1 MREMACAL
9 QVLWSKK
16 RSWRRHQEDA
26 LVAAVWGAE
35 LSFFLATRQG
45 RLGHCTAYSAEQP
58 QRVEWR
64 SMGRKV
70 FALSWTPSF
79 CGQVSTSGIL
89 ICGLA
94 RGVVEVLNAYTMVTL
109 HTLSATSAADT
120 IGLSIS
126 PDNSGIW
133 ALYADKSMTYWAS
146 LPVPQAQWNMTS
158 LARDFRNAQP
168 LPWTGAASQ
177 VVTASGGKLHLWC
190 VRRGKLDL
198 EAQTESASLGV
209 GEITALAVSS
219 KLIACGHS
227 SGIVRLMAISS
238 SHLAPQEPMPE
249 RHSGDVQ
256 ALSFGTWKYG
266 GLQPL
271 LLTSAS
277 RDRTAMVF
285 SVRFGAAGLQAG
297 PATATLLYRTQLHN
311 LPLLRVALLVA
322 EAPTVADSSS
332 EVVRLA
338 VCSTDQLVLRE
349 LELNDPS
356 MVERRAYPR
365 QAPRGTSW
373 IGICADPA
381 RMLFFAACSDRRVLQ
396 LDKAG
401 RSLQEV
407 HFGGTALHMELTGPM
422 QLSHDARFL
431 AVGISGNGGVI
442 IINVEN
448 GLQPIARMIAGQAE
462 PPMGLV
468 LLGHDELLSF
478 WQDGTVLQWDVPCEE
493 VPSIALGAVTVQPS
507 QQSSCST
514 QGRRRRVASPRA
526 FAITTGASKPT
537 RGSIAGQGTFRG
549 SPSRGRTSSRQGPKP
564 VSVSGGYMR
573 SPGARYGSPPVSSRT
588 RYNRNSGP
596 SSSVALSSATQI
608 TSEAEIVRVKENIYA
623 SISKAEIDRE
633 KVAATSPA
641 EDCPNG
647 ILERLMASS
656 PSPPRWA
663 ERPEN
668 GNGPAKDLKV
678 CEEGVGDCLGKWA
691 RGSLVGAQ
699 VRSASDLHRVAPKPS
714 ASDMQ
719 ARSASEGAQARSCR
733 ESAEIVIKRQ
743 LVFSSPVQLHP
754 RPRPLPKRPSYPPP
768 EVTLETCDA
777 TMTSVSS
784 VSTALPA
791 VESTSSSI
799 IPALSHAVPEK
810 GRSQAL
816 LSLPTP
822 SRKGAEPAKPNGL
835 REKLLQLQLCLQSAS
850 GSCDPQAEDLIRQCL
865 EVVEGC

>member
-1 MREMACAL
+1 
-9 QVLWSKK
+9 
-16 RSWRRHQEDA
+16 
-26 LVAAVWGAE
+26 
-35 LSFFLATRQG
+35 
-45 RLGHCTAYSAEQP
+45 
-58 QRVEWR
+58 
-64 SMGRKV
+64 
-70 FALSWTPSF
+70 
-79 CGQVSTSGIL
+79 
-89 ICGLA
+89 
-94 RGVVEVLNAYTMVTL
+94 
-109 HTLSATSAADT
+109 
-120 IGLSIS
+120 
-126 PDNSGIW
+126 
-133 ALYADKSMTYWAS
+133 
-146 LPVPQAQWNMTS
+146 
-158 LARDFRNAQP
+158 
-168 LPWTGAASQ
+168 
-177 VVTASGGKLHLWC
+177 
-190 VRRGKLDL
+190 
-198 EAQTESASLGV
+198 
-209 GEITALAVSS
+209 
-219 KLIACGHS
+219 
-227 SGIVRLMAISS
+227 VRLMAISS

-256 ALSFGTWKYG
+256 ALSFGTWQYG
-266 GLQPL
+266 GLRPL
-271 LLTSAS
+271 LLASAS

-285 SVRFGAAGLQAG
+285 SIRFGACGLQAG
-297 PATATLLYRTQLHN
+297 PATLLYRTQHHN
-311 LPLLRVALLVA
+311 WPLLRVALLL
-322 EAPTVADSSS
+322 APTVADPSS

-338 VCSTDQLVLRE
+338 VCSADQLVLRE

-468 LLGHDELLSF
+468 LLPQDGLLSF

-493 VPSIALGAVTVQPS
+493 VPSIALGAVTVQQS

-526 FAITTGASKPT
+526 FATTGASKP
-537 RGSIAGQGTFRG
+537 RGSAGQGTFRG

-588 RYNRNSGP
+588 RYTRNSGP

-623 SISKAEIDRE
+623 SFSKAELACMGRE

-641 EDCPNG
+641 EDCPSG

-678 CEEGVGDCLGKWA
+678 CEEGFGDCLGKWA

-719 ARSASEGAQARSCR
+719 ARSASEGAQARICG

-743 LVFSSPVQLHP
+743 LVFSSPVQSHP

-799 IPALSHAVPEK
+799 IPALSYAVPEK
-810 GRSQAL
+810 GRSSQAL

-822 SRKGAEPAKPNGL
+822 SRRGAEPAEPNGF
-835 REKLLQLQLCLQSAS
+835 REKLLQLQQCLP
-850 GSCDPQAEDLIRQCL
+850 CDPSQAEDLIRQWL
-865 EVVEGC
+865 EDAEGC